1 MSRSLI
7 LSLLLVLVGSAMPA
21 IAAEPEAGQP
31 AVIDALDGSEWRLSN
46 LPGRNLAQVPVQ
58 RRPTIAF
65 ADGRMSGRGL
75 CNNLTAAYTLGA
87 PGELRM
93 GRVGGATLPCREVE
107 SLERHFIRQLEDVT
121 GYRIDG
127 DRLVLV
133 TRRGRE
139 VSFERLSAV
148 PRDPGGS
155 SATEPG

>member
-7 LSLLLVLVGSAMPA
+7 LALWLVLFGPA
-21 IAAEPEAGQP
+21 LPVIAAEPEADQP
-31 AVIDALDGSEWRLSN
+31 AVIDALDGGEWRLST
-46 LPGRNLAQVPVQ
+46 LPGRNLAQVPVA
-58 RRPTIAF
+58 RRPTIAL

-75 CNNLTAAYTLGA
+75 CNHLTAAYTLGA

-93 GRVGGATLPCREVE
+93 GRAGGATLPCREVE

-139 VSFERLSAV
+139 LNFERSV
-148 PRDPGGS
+148 GS
-155 SATEPG
+155 SGRSDGS

>member
-65 ADGRMSGRGL
+65 AGGRMSGRGL

-87 PGELRM
+87 RGELRM

-121 GYRIDG
+121 SYRIDG

-139 VSFERLSAV
+139 VTFER
-148 PRDPGGS
+148 PPGSDGHSDGS
-155 SATEPG
+155 